1 MELIHQLTNICITEG
16 VEQVM
21 LSKVQ
26 MIESFTFFILLL
38 YIFYCFRESY
48 LNQNFIKYHV
58 GVTLFKLHLTQL

>member
-26 MIESFTFFILLL
+26 MIESFTFLYYY
-38 YIFYCFRESY
+38 YIF
-48 LNQNFIKYHV
+48 FIVFENHI
-58 GVTLFKLHLTQL
+58 